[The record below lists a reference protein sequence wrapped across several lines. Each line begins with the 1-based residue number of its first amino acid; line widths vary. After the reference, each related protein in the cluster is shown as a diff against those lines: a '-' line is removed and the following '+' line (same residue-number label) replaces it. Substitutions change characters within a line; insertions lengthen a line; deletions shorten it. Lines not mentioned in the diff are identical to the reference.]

1 MRLVRRLCLE
11 QHVLVPTAT
20 YSPATHRVAAYLAAG
35 CLVIS
40 LSLASPVS
48 AQSPRQAP
56 PSAAPPATPGVAASD
71 TKSEAKPAESN
82 DKSAEDRA
90 TIERRQAWLTKKL
103 SGCQLI
109 GKFSIPGQDDKLR
122 EERYVIEK
130 VEKLPEGDLWLFLCQ
145 IKYGDHDV
153 KVPLPLPVLW
163 AGDTPVITLD
173 QLTIPGLGTFDAR
186 VLIHGDKYVGTWTHG
201 EVGGHMFGRI
211 EPLEPADKPA
221 DTSSK

>member
-1 MRLVRRLCLE
+1 MCACERKWWSLRGR
-11 QHVLVPTAT
+11 
-20 YSPATHRVAAYLAAG
+20 SLAAAW
-35 CLVIS
+35 LVTAIG
-40 LSLASPVS
+40 LSLATPAI
-48 AQSPRQAP
+48 AQTPRP
-56 PSAAPPATPGVAASD
+56 AAVDDAVAKQPETAQRD
-71 TKSEAKPAESN
+71 AD
-82 DKSAEDRA
+82 DKAA
-90 TIERRQAWLTKKL
+90 IARREAWLTKRL

-109 GKFSIPGQDDKLR
+109 GKFSIPGHDDKLR
-122 EERYVIEK
+122 EERYVIDK
-130 VEKLPEGDLWLFLCQ
+130 VEKLPDGNLWLFQCQ

-201 EVGGHMFGRI
+201 DVGGHMFGSI
-211 EPLEPADKPA
+211 EPLEPAEKPAEKPADKPA